1 MKLNN
6 IFIIK
11 GTLMQNWKSPY
22 MLVFLQ
28 EQYPE
33 NFSFLILKILELFS
47 VKFVN
52 FLKSRLIFVRFYC
65 FVNKLSHISSEHIS
79 KSKRC
84 FNVKS
89 STYYFH
95 VKTKILPGFQ
105 ICISVPWRLL
115 WYKSVLNWGWGK
127 PERFV
132 EIFFVDD
139 VIVK

>member
-11 GTLMQNWKSPY
+11 GTLMQIWKSPY
-22 MLVFLQ
+22 VLVFLQ

-33 NFSFLILKILELFS
+33 NFTFLILKILELFS

-52 FLKSRLIFVRFYC
+52 FLKSRLIFIRFYC
-65 FVNKLSHISSEHIS
+65 FVNKLSHTSRAHIS

-95 VKTKILPGFQ
+95 VKTKILPDFQ
-105 ICISVPWRLL
+105 IWISVP
-115 WYKSVLNWGWGK
+115 LNTVWKQVMIITNHMTRW
-127 PERFV
+127 
-132 EIFFVDD
+132 
-139 VIVK
+139 